1 MTWTGNVAR
10 TGELRNVYKL
20 LVGKPEGKRQLGRH
34 RHNWKD
40 NIKMDPREIG
50 QKVVD
55 WMHLA
60 QDRDAV
66 VSSCEYSNELSCSIN
81 GRVFLD

>member
-1 MTWTGNVAR
+1 
-10 TGELRNVYKL
+10 
-20 LVGKPEGKRQLGRH
+20 
-34 RHNWKD
+34 
-40 NIKMDPREIG
+40 MDPREIG

-55 WMHLA
+55 LMHLA

-66 VSSCEYSNELSCSIN
+66 VSSCEHGNELSCSIN